1 MKRNKTMKVLLL
13 GLCIVMLL
21 GMTCFAAEE
30 GESFAYNT
38 LGCAASCNRHRFGPD
53 HQGSLFLSVP
63 GYCCWRRYVCQL
75 QFHGYDH
82 PYL

>member
-30 GESFAYNT
+30 GESFAYHT
-38 LGCAASCNRHRFGPD
+38 LWAALPPVIAIGLALITKEVYS
-53 HQGSLFLSVP
+53 SLFLGIAV
-63 GYCCWRRYVCQL
+63 GAAM
-75 QFHGYDH
+75 
-82 PYL
+82 

>member
-30 GESFAYNT
+30 GESFAYHT
-38 LGCAASCNRHRFGPD
+38 LWAALPPVIAIG
-53 HQGSLFLSVP
+53 LALITKEV
-63 GYCCWRRYVCQL
+63 
-75 QFHGYDH
+75 
-82 PYL
+82 